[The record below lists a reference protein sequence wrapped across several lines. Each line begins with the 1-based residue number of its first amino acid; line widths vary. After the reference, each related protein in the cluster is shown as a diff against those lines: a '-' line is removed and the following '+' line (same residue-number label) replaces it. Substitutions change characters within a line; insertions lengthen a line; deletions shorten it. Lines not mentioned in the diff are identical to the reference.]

1 MKNRAKALLLPF
13 AASVS
18 LLSASLV
25 FPASRSGD
33 PKLDRAIE
41 SANTEWAAAMKTGD
55 VPTIGAPYTEDS
67 VFVGIDGACTKGR
80 AEIEKMYRARFA
92 SHGPAA
98 STKIESRKLVVDGDF
113 AYESGY
119 AEIGWSSKKDG
130 KISAAG
136 GRFLTVWQ
144 RQAGGEWK
152 IRTNVVLP

>member
-1 MKNRAKALLLPF
+1 MKNRAKALSLPL
-13 AASVS
+13 AAAVS
-18 LLSASLV
+18 LLSTSLV

-33 PKLDRAIE
+33 PKLHRAIE
-41 SANTEWAAAMKTGD
+41 KANTEWAAAMKTGD

-80 AEIEKMYRARFA
+80 SEIETMYRARFA
-92 SHGPAA
+92 AHGPAA
-98 STKIESRKLVVDGDF
+98 STKIESRKLVVDGDI

-119 AEIGWSSKKDG
+119 AEIGWSRDG
-130 KISAAG
+130 KNSVAG

-144 RQAGGEWK
+144 RQADGEWK